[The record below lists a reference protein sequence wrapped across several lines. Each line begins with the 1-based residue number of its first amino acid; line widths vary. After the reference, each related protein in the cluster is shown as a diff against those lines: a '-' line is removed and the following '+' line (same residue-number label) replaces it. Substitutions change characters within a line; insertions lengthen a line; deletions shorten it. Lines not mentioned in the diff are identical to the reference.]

1 METIK
6 VTRKAAWWVSEQ
18 LSNRGRGYGIR
29 IGVKN
34 SGCTGYKYL
43 VEYCDTPDDHDI
55 IIDVEGV
62 KLVVDPKSMII
73 LSGMTVDF
81 KTEGLNSGLD
91 FKNPNVT
98 GECGCGES
106 FSVNT

>member
-6 VTRKAAWWVSEQ
+6 VTRKAAWWVGEQ

-29 IGVKN
+29 IGVKT
-34 SGCTGYKYL
+34 SGCTGYKYI
-43 VEYCDTPDDHDI
+43 VEYCDSPDGEDH

-62 KLVVDPKSMII
+62 KFVVDPKSMLI

-98 GECGCGES
+98 AECGCGES
-106 FSVNT
+106 FNV